1 MTVLGPR
8 RWCYGKFAI
17 ARSTWDCVALANA
30 CASCTGGFQRS
41 QRRRGALSCG
51 HGSRCSVGG
60 VVIASES
67 SAGTSKIRVLIV
79 DDHELVRAGLRALLE
94 GEDDLEVV
102 AEAATGGQ
110 ALARAERLRPSV
122 VLLDARLPDMA
133 GPDVC
138 RALYASVPGVVVAM
152 LTTFTDDEL
161 VRQSVR
167 AGALGYLLKEIPRLD
182 LAASIRALAAGESVV
197 DRGVLPQ
204 GLGGGGRAGAA
215 AEGRGAGSEGERGRL
230 RRGGQ

>member
-1 MTVLGPR
+1 M
-8 RWCYGKFAI
+8 
-17 ARSTWDCVALANA
+17 
-30 CASCTGGFQRS
+30 
-41 QRRRGALSCG
+41 CG

-60 VVIASES
+60 LVIASEN

-197 DRGVLPQ
+197 DRRVLPQ
-204 GLGGGGRAGAA
+204 VLAVARQTEHA
-215 AEGRGAGSEGERGRL
+215 AEAEETLSERQREILRLVADGLSNREIAQQVNLSELTIKSYIEDLLKQLGARNRVHAAVL
-230 RRGGQ
+230 ATRRGWL